1 MCVCGNIVC
10 KVNQYKS
17 IEKFVMEIGFK
28 FYRFTLDYQEICNL
42 PCFLN
47 PLKMSINK
55 GLLDLFFPEHCLHCG
70 DKTVVDNNIPLCFKC
85 ELKLDTAYTD
95 GLQNPLIINRF
106 KGILP
111 IHLGFSLFYYS
122 KAGVSQSLI
131 HEAKYRGQT
140 KLFVHYGKILGNRI
154 KEEIASESVDLIVP
168 IPNHWFKRIRI
179 GYNQADIFAQA
190 LGKSLSMSVLDN
202 ALAKRFDL
210 RSQTKRN
217 KTQRLIHLQNLYR
230 LGVSKNSIKGKHV
243 LLIDDVITSGATVET
258 CANLLLKAGARKI
271 SIASFMVVKS

>member
-1 MCVCGNIVC
+1 
-10 KVNQYKS
+10 
-17 IEKFVMEIGFK
+17 
-28 FYRFTLDYQEICNL
+28 
-42 PCFLN
+42 
-47 PLKMSINK
+47 MSIDK

-70 DKTVVDNNIPLCFKC
+70 DKTVVNNTISLCFKC

-111 IHLGFSLFYYS
+111 LHLGFALFYYS
-122 KAGVSQSLI
+122 KEGVSQSLI
-131 HEAKYRGQT
+131 HEAKYRGHT
-140 KLFVHYGKILGNRI
+140 KLFAHYGAVLGNRI
-154 KEEIASESVDLIVP
+154 KTEIERESVDLIIS
-168 IPNHWFKRIRI
+168 IPNHWFKRVRL

-190 LGKSLSMSVLDN
+190 LGKSLSVPVLGT

-217 KTQRLIHLQNLYR
+217 KTQRLIHLKNLYA
-230 LGVSKNSIKGKHV
+230 LGKSNAQVKNKHV

-258 CANLLLKAGARKI
+258 CANLLLQAGAKTI